1 MAQNFLFTQ
10 ATKTQSKLRMAVYG
24 VAGSGKTL
32 SLLLMGRGII
42 EETGGKM
49 AVIDSENNTA
59 SKYSGELQI
68 PGLEGLKLEFDTLN
82 LLEPTV
88 YNMVKAIHVAKGY
101 DVLII
106 DSLSHSWKELLQEV
120 ERLAKAKYRGNTWS
134 AWSEGT
140 PLQMK
145 MVRAIQ
151 TFPGHLGVTMRS
163 ATEWMTQDNNGKAVP
178 QRVGLKP
185 EQGKGIEYEFDM
197 LGAISPEHLMF
208 VEKDR
213 SGKFQDQ
220 TIEKP
225 GIQFGKELLAWLNEG
240 AEDVP
245 LKTKEDLITE
255 GSKLGLTPAQIGEAL
270 KVSELSFD
278 PHLWDEML
286 KAVVVYAN
294 GAIEQPVA

>member
-1 MAQNFLFTQ
+1 MQQFQFTP
-10 ATKTQSKLRMAVYG
+10 ATKEQSKLRMAVYG
-24 VAGSGKTL
+24 VSGSGKTL
-32 SLLLMGRGII
+32 SLLLMAKGII
-42 EETGGKM
+42 EETGGKI
-49 AVIDSENNTA
+49 ALIDTENRTA
-59 SKYSGELQI
+59 SKYSGPLQI
-68 PGLEGLKLEFDTLN
+68 KGLEGTDIQFDTLN

-88 YNMVKAIHVAKGY
+88 DNMIAAISSARDY

-163 ATEWMTQDNNGKAVP
+163 ATEWLTQDNTGKSVP

-197 LGAISPEHLMF
+197 LGAISPEHMMF
-208 VEKDR
+208 IEKDR
-213 SGKFQDQ
+213 SGKFQDL

-225 GIQFGKELLAWLNEG
+225 GIQFGKDLLAWLSEG
-240 AEDVP
+240 KPVEP
-245 LKTKEDLITE
+245 LKTKEDLIAFAVP
-255 GSKLGLTPAQIGEAL
+255 LGLSREQIGAAL
-270 KVSELSFD
+270 STAGLQFD
-278 PHLWDEML
+278 PHQWEEM
-286 KAVVVYAN
+286 KQAVVSHAN
-294 GAIEQPVA
+294 GVVAEAVA